1 MRTFFVNFIGLL
13 AVALLAE
20 DSLGQSCQ
28 KAKDA
33 SRIAVAGGSIT
44 EIIYFLGEQ
53 SRIIA
58 VDRTSNFPSE
68 AGETPSVGYVRNLS
82 SEGLLSLKPTL
93 VLGENDMG
101 PEEVLT
107 QLRATSVETRKVNEK
122 HTSQGIVEKIRCV
135 SSILGVPKK
144 ADEAIGR
151 TLEPLLSELSRIRRE
166 PKESK
171 IKVAL
176 FLMFN
181 QGMPMVAGID
191 TSGDGVLKMAGLH
204 NAFPELEGWKPVSLE
219 SMAAANPDA
228 IVITQRGVDM
238 AGGIEAVKAHASVRL
253 TKAAKNNLILAVD
266 GMSLLGFGPRTLTTA
281 IQLSDQ
287 LLNSGD

>member
-58 VDRTSNFPSE
+58 VDRTSNFPPE

-135 SSILGVPKK
+135 SSILGVTSWK
-144 ADEAIGR
+144 
-151 TLEPLLSELSRIRRE
+151 T
-166 PKESK
+166 
-171 IKVAL
+171 
-176 FLMFN
+176 LMFPTILMKKVGYLRRKIFLN
-181 QGMPMVAGID
+181 C
-191 TSGDGVLKMAGLH
+191 VLLKL
-204 NAFPELEGWKPVSLE
+204 NCQLRKL
-219 SMAAANPDA
+219 
-228 IVITQRGVDM
+228 
-238 AGGIEAVKAHASVRL
+238 
-253 TKAAKNNLILAVD
+253 LIKLIFLRV
-266 GMSLLGFGPRTLTTA
+266 
-281 IQLSDQ
+281 
-287 LLNSGD
+287 